1 MLRVIILVL
10 VRVQT
15 EVLPAKFMRPRPYA
29 QRIGVSHRSVYHYVS
44 QKIFPA
50 YKFQGVLLLDVEECD
65 AIVRGMRRRE
75 IKPSPKIKHQQT
87 KQEVNA

>member
-1 MLRVIILVL
+1 MN
-10 VRVQT
+10 T
-15 EVLPAKFMRPRPYA
+15 ETVPQEQKFMRPRPYA
-29 QRIGVSHRSVYHYVS
+29 KRIDVSVRSVYHYVD

-75 IKPSPKIKHQQT
+75 IKTSPKISRRQG
-87 KQEVNA
+87 KQGAQA

>member
-1 MLRVIILVL
+1 MT
-10 VRVQT
+10 T
-15 EVLPAKFMRPRPYA
+15 ETVPKFMRPARYA
-29 QRIGVSHRSVYHYVS
+29 NRISVSKRSVYHWVD

-75 IKPSPKIKHQQT
+75 IKAPPKMKRQQR
-87 KQEVNA
+87 KEVART

>member
-1 MLRVIILVL
+1 MT
-10 VRVQT
+10 T
-15 EVLPAKFMRPRPYA
+15 ETVPPKFMRPAPYA
-29 QRIGVSHRSVYHYVS
+29 MRISVSTRSVYHYVD

-75 IKPSPKIKHQQT
+75 IKASPKMKRQQR
-87 KQEVNA
+87 KEVA